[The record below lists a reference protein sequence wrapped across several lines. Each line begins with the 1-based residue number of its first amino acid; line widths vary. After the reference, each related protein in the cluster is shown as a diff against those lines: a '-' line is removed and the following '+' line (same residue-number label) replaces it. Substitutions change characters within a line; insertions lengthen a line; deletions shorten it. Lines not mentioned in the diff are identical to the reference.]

1 MDIKYNSTLG
11 AFVNSATDDVV
22 SQGNLKLWAATHP
35 EPVKVGT
42 VKPGIIKKVLKKIP
56 GPIGVSAM
64 AYGVKNMLDEGASVG
79 EALSMPLMLN
89 SRVRGMEEKAE
100 EITDLEGGQE
110 QDNLIEE
117 YAMDYKGYAQ
127 GGLASLTTSLN
138 QGRRGSGVEIIKNSI

>member
-42 VKPGIIKKVLKKIP
+42 VKPGIIKKVLSKIP
-56 GPIGVSAM
+56 GPIGVGAM
-64 AYGVKNMLDEGASVG
+64 AYGVKNMIDEGASVG

-100 EITDLEGGQE
+100 EITGLEEGQE
-110 QDNLIEE
+110 QDDLIEE
-117 YAMDYKGYAQ
+117 YAMDYKGYAT
-127 GGLASLTTSLN
+127 GGLASLTTSQN
-138 QGRRGSGVEIIKNSI
+138 QDRRASGVELIKNSI

>member
-22 SQGNLKLWAATHP
+22 SQGNLKMWAATHP

-42 VKPGIIKKVLKKIP
+42 VKPGIIKKVLSKIP
-56 GPIGVSAM
+56 GPVGVGAT
-64 AYGVKNMLDEGASVG
+64 AYFMKGASVG
-79 EALSMPLMLN
+79 EALAMPLMLD
-89 SRVRGMEEKAE
+89 SRVRAMEEKAE
-100 EITDLEGGQE
+100 KITGLEGGQE
-110 QDNLIEE
+110 QDDLIEE
-117 YAMDYKGYAQ
+117 YAMDYKGYAT

>member
-89 SRVRGMEEKAE
+89 SRVSGMEEKAE
-100 EITDLEGGQE
+100 EITGLEGGQQ
-110 QDNLIEE
+110 QDDLIEE

>member
-35 EPVKVGT
+35 EPVK
-42 VKPGIIKKVLKKIP
+42 PGIIKKVLKKIP
-56 GPIGVSAM
+56 GPIGVGAM

-79 EALSMPLMLN
+79 EALSMPLMLD

-100 EITDLEGGQE
+100 EITGLEGGQE
-110 QDNLIEE
+110 QDDLIEE

-138 QGRRGSGVEIIKNSI
+138 EGRRGSGVELIKNSI

>member
-22 SQGNLKLWAATHP
+22 SQGNLKMWAATHP

-42 VKPGIIKKVLKKIP
+42 VKPGIIKKVLSKIP
-56 GPIGVSAM
+56 GPVGVGAT
-64 AYGVKNMLDEGASVG
+64 AYFMKDMIDEGASVA
-79 EALSMPLMLN
+79 EALAMPLMLDG
-89 SRVRGMEEKAE
+89 RVRAMEEKAE
-100 EITDLEGGQE
+100 EITGLEGGQQ
-110 QDNLIEE
+110 QDDLIEE